1 MKSKVITIIVAII
14 LLGIGVWGGYLL
26 MEKQQ
31 LDVIVTNRENSDEIA
46 NIEDEIEDIV
56 QEKINQ
62 ELEYQKLLLEEGD
75 AQINTYKSI
84 FKNYPD
90 NFYEIIEN

>member
-46 NIEDEIEDIV
+46 SEKTDKKSENKDIYY
-56 QEKINQ
+56 I
-62 ELEYQKLLLEEGD
+62 LC
-75 AQINTYKSI
+75 
-84 FKNYPD
+84 
-90 NFYEIIEN
+90 